1 MKTRLGFVSNSSSSS
16 FCVDKDKIPD
26 EELFRTMVKQHN
38 NNANEGYIIEG
49 KYHYLGTIDQDDEV
63 IRSYLNS
70 HKIFYEEV
78 S

>member
-26 EELFRTMVKQHN
+26 EEFFKSLIKQHN
-38 NNANEGYIIEG
+38 SSWDEGHIYEG
-49 KYHYLGTIDQDDEV
+49 KYHYFGRIDMSDEV
-63 IRSYLNS
+63 IRDYLKS
-70 HKIFYEEV
+70 QKIFYEQE